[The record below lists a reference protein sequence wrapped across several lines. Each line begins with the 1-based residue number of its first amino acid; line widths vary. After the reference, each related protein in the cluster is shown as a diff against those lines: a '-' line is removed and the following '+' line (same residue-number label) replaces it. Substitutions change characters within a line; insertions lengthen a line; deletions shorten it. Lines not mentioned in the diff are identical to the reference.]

1 VNGVGDGHV
10 HGPGGWQT
18 YDQPQQQGQQTGVVA
33 PAAVAAAVAPP
44 PAAEAER
51 RIVGAPVTTP
61 GAVKTKAGR
70 RGALGP
76 LLNRLRAEAAAAAG
90 IGPVLH

>member
-1 VNGVGDGHV
+1 
-10 HGPGGWQT
+10 
-18 YDQPQQQGQQTGVVA
+18 
-33 PAAVAAAVAPP
+33 VAPP
-44 PAAEAER
+44 AAAAAAAAAAAER

-90 IGPVLH
+90 IGPVLR